1 VHISVITSFSIKTFN
16 SLPLAMA
23 SDEIVRNLVSRE
35 EVMGNLISTAS
46 SSVRSPLHDTLC
58 SHVRTVIDS
67 VEKKAANRKHIDVR
81 RNISSEELQML
92 LNAYPEYAITSS
104 ACENGTHSM
113 AACFRFLETE
123 YLLDMVP
130 QRDTFVYDI
139 GGNWF
144 SHMKF
149 RADRDI
155 HCCCPILS
163 LRDSER
169 LETRMMS
176 MQRYMRGPKEK
187 PLRLLRRY
195 QKILHEQAAR
205 KAAFLNNT
213 VDAEALNGEV
223 FCENT
228 FQECVVKVPEGFLR
242 TAVAVHSIYDI
253 KVEEFVAALK
263 RKGITQAFGCFLFP
277 PAVLVGQKEG
287 ILPSVNGHYRVE
299 KGKIKFFFANDPNA
313 GYTHDLKD
321 YLKYLE
327 KTYIEIEDGV
337 FSIELIQQRG
347 DTMFFKVT
355 DVTTAVYHMKY
366 RGMAFDETFKCIPM
380 LKNSSVVV
388 PLFSWNRSKISVISG
403 LLPRTLV
410 EQGAAFIMK
419 NKDKDLNVAVL
430 KNYLSSV
437 NNSYIFNG
445 SQVRDGVKVA
455 PDLLSKLAV
464 TLYLRELV
472 WRKREKAIIG
482 HFEETMLKDP
492 TLKDLFNG
500 FLWFVP
506 NAIGGVWKNARK
518 ALLDWFGY
526 TEFDESSFDICDPV
540 LYVEIEDRYK
550 IIQRGNLPLG
560 EYFDCEEECKQ
571 FEQKEKDKQDLA
583 SQIVDKAVG
592 VVKSEND
599 GLENLIQPVKQI
611 LAQLIVPNVISAVK
625 KPRAP
630 SSLSEFSSLP
640 GLSPSTSHT
649 SETPQID
656 FKVSSM
662 PGSVP
667 TWEVACKSELV
678 FQRINEDMSRRTQ
691 MPMKPKV
698 TSSYAMNARAE
709 FLYYQLCSV
718 ISERAQILSVIEDF
732 RQNMIYSDK
741 VAVPLNARIFSYKT
755 ETPSWL
761 FKVPGKSEV
770 GHSYA
775 VHFDFKAVGI
785 DLEDSLE
792 YCRLVPI
799 SWDRSDKFISTTPFF
814 PEKTG
819 YYIICDNTKLC
830 NNWLIYN
837 NLVDVYEKVI
847 DRPIRFEL
855 IDGVPGCGKS
865 TMILN
870 SCDLRREVVIGE
882 GRNATDDLRERF
894 KKRKHISPK
903 VANHRVRTL
912 DSVLLAEG
920 PCVPKADKFHFDEAL
935 KVHYGAIMFCAD
947 KLGAK
952 EVLAQGDRAQLPM
965 ICRVEGIEL
974 EYQSPDYSHTVITPK
989 LQSFRI
995 PGDVAFYL
1003 SAKGFYKVDGV
1014 PQTVTT
1020 KNKVERSMFARGETT
1035 LNRFVSLLDVP
1046 VRKDTHYLTFL
1057 QAEKENLI
1065 SHLVPKGVKRES
1077 ISTIHEAQGGT
1088 YENVILVRLQRTAN
1102 EIYPGGLRSKPYI
1115 VVGTS
1120 RHTKTFTYCSVV
1132 DDKLLLDIE
1141 DDGGL
1146 SSTPVRIFKSH
1157 LFFRL
1162 QELKI

>member
-1 VHISVITSFSIKTFN
+1 
-16 SLPLAMA
+16 MA
-23 SDEIVRNLVSRE
+23 SDEIVRNLISRD

-130 QRDTFVYDI
+130 QQDTFVYDI

-149 RADRDI
+149 RADREI

-163 LRDSER
+163 LRDAER
-169 LETRMMS
+169 LETRMMA
-176 MQRYMRGPKEK
+176 MQRYMRGPKGK
-187 PLRLLRRY
+187 PMRLLGRY
-195 QKILHEQAAR
+195 QKILNEQAAR
-205 KAAFLNNT
+205 KAAFESGNVN
-213 VDAEALNGEV
+213 AHALDGEV

-228 FQECVVKVPEGFLR
+228 FQECVREVPEGFLR
-242 TAVAVHSIYDI
+242 TAIAVHSIYDI
-253 KVEEFVAALK
+253 KVEEFATALK
-263 RKGITQAFGCFLFP
+263 QKRITQAYGCFLFP
-277 PAVLVGQKEG
+277 PGILIGQKEG
-287 ILPSVNGHYRVE
+287 VLPSVNGHYRVE

-313 GYTHDLKD
+313 GYSHDLKD

-327 KTYIEIEDGV
+327 KTYIEVEGGV

-347 DTMFFKVT
+347 DTMFFKIT
-355 DVTTAVYHMKY
+355 DVTAAVYHMHY
-366 RGMAFDETFKCIPM
+366 RGMVEDETFKCVPM

-388 PLFSWNRSKISVISG
+388 PLFAWDHAKIKIECG
-403 LLPRTLV
+403 FLPRTLV

-472 WRKREKAIIG
+472 WRRREKAIIS
-482 HFEETMLKDP
+482 HFEESMLEDP
-492 TLKDLFNG
+492 TLKDMFKG

-506 NAIGGVWKNARK
+506 NVFSDVWNKARR

-526 TEFDESSFDICDPV
+526 NEFDEQIFDICDPV

-550 IIQRGNLPLG
+550 IIKRGKIPLG
-560 EYFDCEEECKQ
+560 DYFDCEEECKLYDQ
-571 FEQKEKDKQDLA
+571 REKEKRELA
-583 SQIVDKAVG
+583 SSLVDKAVG
-592 VVKSEND
+592 SVKTEND
-599 GLENLIQPVKQI
+599 GLGNLIQPVKEI

-625 KPRAP
+625 KPRTP
-630 SSLSEFSSLP
+630 SSLSELSSLP
-640 GLSPSTSHT
+640 GLSPSTSRTGT
-649 SETPQID
+649 SSTSTHAPTEEIQ
-656 FKVSSM
+656 VSSL

-667 TWEVACKSELV
+667 TWEVAHKEELV
-678 FQRINEDMSRRTQ
+678 FQRINEDLSRRTE
-691 MPMKPKV
+691 MPPRPKV
-698 TSSYAMNARAE
+698 TTSYAMNARSE

-741 VAVPLNARIFSYKT
+741 VAVPLNARFYSFKT
-755 ETPSWL
+755 EKPNWL
-761 FKVPGKSEV
+761 FRVPGKSEV
-770 GHSYA
+770 GHNYA
-775 VHFDFKAVGI
+775 VHFDFKAVGT
-785 DLEDSLE
+785 DLEESLSF
-792 YCRLVPI
+792 CRLVPI
-799 SWDRSDKFISTTPFF
+799 SWDKSDRYVATTPFF

-819 YYIICDNTKLC
+819 YYVICDNTRLC

-837 NLVDVYEKVI
+837 NLVDVFSNVE
-847 DRPIRFEL
+847 DRNIRFEL

-870 SCDLRREVVIGE
+870 SCDVRREAVIGE

-894 KKRKHISPK
+894 KKKKFIPAK
-903 VANHRVRTL
+903 TANHRIRTL

-920 PCVPKADKFHFDEAL
+920 ECIPKADKFHFDEAL

-974 EYQSPDYSHTVITPK
+974 KYQSPDYSNTIITPK
-989 LQSFRI
+989 LQSYRI

-1003 SAKGFYKVDGV
+1003 SAKGFYQVNGV

-1035 LNRFVSLLDVP
+1035 MNRFVSLLDVP

-1065 SHLVPKGVKRES
+1065 AHLVPKGVKKES

-1088 YENVILVRLQRTAN
+1088 YKHVILVRLQRTAN

-1120 RHTKTFTYCSVV
+1120 RHTETFTYCSVV

-1141 DDGGL
+1141 DEGGL
-1146 SSTPVRIFKSH
+1146 SSTPVRTFKSH
-1157 LFFRL
+1157 
-1162 QELKI
+1162 IVM